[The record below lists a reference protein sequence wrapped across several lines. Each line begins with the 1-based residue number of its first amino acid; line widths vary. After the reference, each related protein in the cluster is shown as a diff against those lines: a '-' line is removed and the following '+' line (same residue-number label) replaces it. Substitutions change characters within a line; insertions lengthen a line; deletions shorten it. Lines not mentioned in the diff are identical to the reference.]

1 MMANSSPGDF
11 GAPTCTWC
19 SSVHTTDAKGLSLD
33 SATLLGKEY
42 GDLPAVCR
50 VCGPKCKKKF
60 SSSSLRKGAK
70 QQGVIK
76 RLYFH
81 LMKTEVRV
89 GDTVQVLGDIS
100 NGRYVEDFDWGL
112 VERIRYD
119 WPAGCAAITVKVL
132 GTSVSV
138 WPAGVRLT
146 DAKENEGR
154 SLRQRGEVG
163 VVLAE
168 RSSNKAQ
175 LEKPATCD

>member
-1 MMANSSPGDF
+1 
-11 GAPTCTWC
+11 
-19 SSVHTTDAKGLSLD
+19 
-33 SATLLGKEY
+33 
-42 GDLPAVCR
+42 
-50 VCGPKCKKKF
+50 
-60 SSSSLRKGAK
+60 LRKGAK

-100 NGRYVEDFDWGL
+100 NGRYVEAFDWGL

-175 LEKPATCD
+175 LERLAVKCDSQTKRAAGSEAAIAETARMTTALEEAQAAARRERERADAEAGAFIYI